1 MGWFLLWG
9 VVALVG
15 AWLRWSYAEPLV
27 ERLWVNSQEAGG
39 GLAAKDSIDQLGRF
53 VEQAGFVLIVVSVF
67 MTLVQVK
74 RLRERQTQE
83 D

>member
-9 VVALVG
+9 VVALIG
-15 AWLRWSYAEPLV
+15 AWLRWSFAAPLV
-27 ERLWVNSQEAGG
+27 ERLWDNSREAGG

-53 VEQAGFVLIVVSVF
+53 VEQAGFVLILVAVF
-67 MTLVQVK
+67 MTLVQLK
-74 RLRERQTQE
+74 RVRERRPSE

>member
-1 MGWFLLWG
+1 MGWFVLWG

-15 AWLRWSYAEPLV
+15 VWLRWSYADPMV
-27 ERLWVNSQEAGG
+27 ERLWENSQEAGG

-53 VEQAGFVLIVVSVF
+53 VEQAGFVLILVAVF
-67 MTLVQVK
+67 MTLVQLK
-74 RLRERQTQE
+74 RLRERSPRE